1 MMLDVATLSWIIF
14 PLTHGNTCLM
24 LSHTTRRRLTCP
36 VAMETAPAS
45 TMWPLFVAE
54 IIQHAGQ
61 SQVSGL
67 RSRPSGPLCELLD
80 GVFNANAAFRSRQI
94 SEEESRREEEALL
107 LEGCLRL
114 PCTSCTMW
122 RWGTNEAF
130 AGQKNRFPRDL
141 KTSDFCRNDTA
152 APQCP
157 KHGTAIL

>member
-1 MMLDVATLSWIIF
+1 MLDVATLSWIIF

-80 GVFNANAAFRSRQI
+80 GVFNANAAFSMQANQRGRVPQGGGGPV
-94 SEEESRREEEALL
+94 A
-107 LEGCLRL
+107 EGF
-114 PCTSCTMW
+114 S
-122 RWGTNEAF
+122 
-130 AGQKNRFPRDL
+130 
-141 KTSDFCRNDTA
+141 
-152 APQCP
+152 
-157 KHGTAIL
+157 